1 MTRYKLKGLDCANCA
16 AKIETE
22 LRKNKGFE
30 FATVN
35 FATKTLALDSDLGEK
50 ARILVRVI
58 DPAVEV
64 LRSNESAAAE
74 EYSYGRWSLL
84 RIAASTILLLI
95 GTLLG
100 ESLRAAFGAYA
111 DYALLVPAYL
121 LVGTPV
127 LKKAGADL
135 LRGRFFNEMFL
146 MAIATLGAIAIGQMP
161 EAVGVMLFYSIGEYL
176 QERAVAKSRHS
187 ISRLMDLRPEFAR
200 IVEPRKQGAEP
211 SPGRLVEPESV
222 TVGEIV
228 EVRPGERI
236 PLDGVVVEGD
246 SFVDTSSLTG
256 ESVPQSVSLGET
268 VKVGY
273 VNDTGRLL
281 VRVTALFGQ
290 SSVARILELV
300 ENAAAHKAPTEK
312 FITKVAAYY
321 TTFVVI
327 SAALIA
333 FVPPLLIPG
342 ALLSDWLY
350 RALVLLVISCPC
362 ALVISI
368 PLGYFGGVGSASR
381 HKILVKGA
389 NSLVALL
396 KVDTVVFDKT
406 GTLTKGVFEVVKVDA
421 ANEFSAEQV
430 LRYAAAA
437 ERYSPHPIARAIRSA
452 ALAGEDDG
460 EVGESGGEAGA
471 AAAGSP
477 GAWAEPEL
485 RKVSEVKGRG
495 VSAIVDG
502 RSVLAGNEGFLKSEG
517 IAIKA
522 GMARAGTLVHVAVN
536 RTYAG
541 QILVADVLKDE
552 AASIVGQLKTLGVRR
567 VVMLTGDRE
576 SAAAEIATAVGVDE
590 YFAGL
595 LPEDKVARLEELK
608 ASTPAGKKIV
618 FVGDGM
624 NDAPVLMRA
633 DLGIAMG
640 GLGSD
645 VAIEASDIVI
655 MDDEIG
661 RIPLAMRIAVFTRRI
676 VMQNVV
682 FALGVKAAFLLLGAA
697 GEANMWEA
705 VIADVGVALLA
716 TLNSIRAAKFDSPRS
731 PR

>member
-35 FATKTLALDSDLGEK
+35 FATKTLALDSDAGDK
-50 ARILVRVI
+50 ARILVGAI

-64 LRSNESAAAE
+64 IRADEAVAAE
-74 EYSYGRWSLL
+74 EYSYGRGSLL
-84 RIAASTILLLI
+84 RIAISAVLLI
-95 GTLLG
+95 IGILMG
-100 ESLRAAFGAYA
+100 ERLRAAFGAYA
-111 DYALLVPAYL
+111 DYALLMPAYL
-121 LVGTPV
+121 LVGFHV

-135 LRGRFFNEMFL
+135 VRGRIFNEMFL

-161 EAVGVMLFYSIGEYL
+161 EAVGVMLFYSVGEYL
-176 QERAVAKSRHS
+176 QERAVAKSRSS

-200 IVEPRKQGAEP
+200 VIGSRKGNIDLSSA
-211 SPGRLVEPESV
+211 RLVEPESV
-222 TVGEIV
+222 AVGEIV
-228 EVRPGERI
+228 EVRPGERV
-236 PLDGVVVEGD
+236 PLDGEVIEGE
-246 SFVDTSSLTG
+246 SFMDTSSLTG
-256 ESVPQSVSLGET
+256 EAVPRSVGIGEA
-268 VKVGY
+268 VKAAY
-273 VNDTGRLL
+273 VNDTGRILME
-281 VRVTALFGQ
+281 VTAPFGQ
-290 SSVARILELV
+290 SSAARILDLV
-300 ENAAAHKAPTEK
+300 ENAATHKAPTEK

-321 TTFVVI
+321 TPFVVI

-342 ALLSDWLY
+342 ATLSDWLY
-350 RALVLLVISCPC
+350 RSLVLLVISCPC

-389 NSLVALL
+389 NSLDALL

-421 ANEFSAEQV
+421 ANEFSAGQV

-437 ERYSPHPIARAIRSA
+437 ERYSPHPIAGAIRK
-452 ALAGEDDG
+452 AGEAEKSDEGSGDAGAGSVAEVALG
-460 EVGESGGEAGA
+460 EV
-471 AAAGSP
+471 
-477 GAWAEPEL
+477 
-485 RKVSEVKGRG
+485 REVKGLG
-495 VSAIVDG
+495 VSASVDG
-502 RSVLAGNEGFLKSEG
+502 RKVLAGNEGFLKGEG
-517 IAIKA
+517 VAIEA
-522 GMARAGTLVHVAVN
+522 GMKREGTLVHVAVDG
-536 RTYAG
+536 TYAG

-552 AASIVGQLKTLGVRR
+552 AASIVGQLKSLGVRR

-576 SAAAEIATAVGVDE
+576 TAAAEIAAAVGVDE

-595 LPEDKVARLEELK
+595 LPEDKVARLEALK
-608 ASTPAGKKIV
+608 ASAPAGGRVV

-645 VAIEASDIVI
+645 AAIEASDIVI

-676 VMQNVV
+676 VMQNIV

-697 GEANMWEA
+697 GAANMWEA

>member
-1 MTRYKLKGLDCANCA
+1 MTKYYMKGLDCANCA
-16 AKIETE
+16 NKIENE

-35 FATKTLALDSDLGEK
+35 FATKTLALDADSEELAKSIIGNIEPSVE
-50 ARILVRVI
+50 LVRADSGAPKEEEALGTWSIVRI
-58 DPAVEV
+58 IASAV
-64 LRSNESAAAE
+64 
-74 EYSYGRWSLL
+74 
-84 RIAASTILLLI
+84 LLLVGI
-95 GTLLG
+95 LFGRQ
-100 ESLRAAFGAYA
+100 LRATAGDFAEYVV
-111 DYALLVPAYL
+111 LVPAYL
-121 LVGTPV
+121 LVGYPV
-127 LKKAGADL
+127 LKNAWMDL
-135 LRGRFFNEMFL
+135 LRGRIFNEMFL
-146 MAIATLGAIAIGQMP
+146 MAIATVGAFAIGQLP
-161 EAVGVMLFYSIGEYL
+161 EAVGVMLFYSVGEYL
-176 QERAVAKSRHS
+176 QERAVARSRSS
-187 ISRLMDLRPEFAR
+187 ISRLMNLRPEFAR
-200 IVEPRKQGAEP
+200 IVTAGQG
-211 SPGRLVEPESV
+211 RIVDPEQV
-222 TVGEIV
+222 IVGDVV

-236 PLDGVVVEGD
+236 PLDGTIVEGD

-256 ESVPQSVSLGET
+256 EAVPRSVGIGEA
-268 VKVGY
+268 VKAGY
-273 VNDTGRLL
+273 VNDTGRIL
-281 VRVTALFGQ
+281 VEASAPFGQ
-290 SSVARILELV
+290 SSAARILDLV
-300 ENAAAHKAPTEK
+300 ENAATHKAPTEK

-321 TTFVVI
+321 TPFVVI
-327 SAALIA
+327 SAAIIA

-342 ALLSDWLY
+342 ATLSDWLY

-389 NSLVALL
+389 NSLDALL

-421 ANEFSAEQV
+421 AHEFSAEQV

-437 ERYSPHPIARAIRSA
+437 ERYSPHPIARAIRKAS
-452 ALAGEDDG
+452 LDCETD
-460 EVGESGGEAGA
+460 EVGEV
-471 AAAGSP
+471 
-477 GAWAEPEL
+477 
-485 RKVSEVKGRG
+485 REVKGRG
-495 VSAIVDG
+495 VSAIVAS
-502 RSVLAGNEGFLKSEG
+502 RNVLAGNESFLKSEG
-517 IAIKA
+517 VAIEG
-522 GMARAGTLVHVAVN
+522 GMARAGTLVHVAVDG
-536 RTYAG
+536 TYAG
-541 QILVADVLKDE
+541 QILVADLLKDE
-552 AASIVGQLKTLGVRR
+552 AATIAGQLKSLGVRR

-576 SAAAEIATAVGVDE
+576 SAAAEIAAAVGLDE

-595 LPEDKVARLEELK
+595 LPEDKVARLEALK
-608 ASTPAGKKIV
+608 ASAPAGEKVV

-645 VAIEASDIVI
+645 AAIEASDIVI

-661 RIPLAMRIAVFTRRI
+661 RIPLAMRIAAFTRRI
-676 VMQNVV
+676 VVQNVV
-682 FALGVKAAFLLLGAA
+682 FSLGVKALFLLLGAA

>member
-35 FATKTLALDSDLGEK
+35 FATKTLALDSDAGDK
-50 ARILVRVI
+50 ARILVGAI

-64 LRSNESAAAE
+64 IRADEAVAAE
-74 EYSYGRWSLL
+74 EYSYGRGSLL
-84 RIAASTILLLI
+84 RIAISAVLLI
-95 GTLLG
+95 IGILMG
-100 ESLRAAFGAYA
+100 ERLRAAFGAYA
-111 DYALLVPAYL
+111 DYALFMPAYL
-121 LVGTPV
+121 LVGFHV

-135 LRGRFFNEMFL
+135 VRGRIFNEMFL

-161 EAVGVMLFYSIGEYL
+161 EAVGVMLFYSVGEYL
-176 QERAVAKSRHS
+176 QERAVAKSRSS

-200 IVEPRKQGAEP
+200 VIGSRKGNIDLSSA
-211 SPGRLVEPESV
+211 RLVEPESV
-222 TVGEIV
+222 AVGEIV
-228 EVRPGERI
+228 EVRPGERV
-236 PLDGVVVEGD
+236 PLDGEVIEGE
-246 SFVDTSSLTG
+246 SFMDTSSLTG
-256 ESVPQSVSLGET
+256 EAVPRSVGIGEA
-268 VKVGY
+268 VKAAY
-273 VNDTGRLL
+273 VNDTGRILME
-281 VRVTALFGQ
+281 VTAPFGQ
-290 SSVARILELV
+290 SSAARILDLV
-300 ENAAAHKAPTEK
+300 ENAATHKAPTEK

-321 TTFVVI
+321 TPFVVI

-342 ALLSDWLY
+342 ATLSDWLY
-350 RALVLLVISCPC
+350 RSLVLLVISCPC

-389 NSLVALL
+389 NSLDALL

-421 ANEFSAEQV
+421 ANEFSAGQV

-437 ERYSPHPIARAIRSA
+437 ERYSPHPIAGAIRK
-452 ALAGEDDG
+452 AGEAEKSDEGSGDAGAGSVAEVALG
-460 EVGESGGEAGA
+460 EV
-471 AAAGSP
+471 
-477 GAWAEPEL
+477 
-485 RKVSEVKGRG
+485 REVKGRG
-495 VSAIVDG
+495 VSASVDG
-502 RSVLAGNEGFLKSEG
+502 RKVLAGNEGFLKGEG
-517 IAIKA
+517 VAIEA
-522 GMARAGTLVHVAVN
+522 GMKREGTLVHVAVDG
-536 RTYAG
+536 TYAG

-552 AASIVGQLKTLGVRR
+552 AASIVGQLKSLGVRR

-576 SAAAEIATAVGVDE
+576 SAAAEIAAAVGVDE

-595 LPEDKVARLEELK
+595 LPEDKVARLEALK
-608 ASTPAGKKIV
+608 AAAPTGVRVV

-645 VAIEASDIVI
+645 AAIEASDIVI

-661 RIPLAMRIAVFTRRI
+661 RIPLAMRIAVFTRHI
-676 VMQNVV
+676 VMQNIV

-697 GEANMWEA
+697 GAANMWEA

>member
-1 MTRYKLKGLDCANCA
+1 MTKYYMKGLDCANCA
-16 AKIETE
+16 NKIENE

-35 FATKTLALDSDLGEK
+35 FATKTLALDADSEELAKNIIGNIEPSVE
-50 ARILVRVI
+50 LVRADSGAPKKEESLGTWSIVRI
-58 DPAVEV
+58 IASAV
-64 LRSNESAAAE
+64 
-74 EYSYGRWSLL
+74 
-84 RIAASTILLLI
+84 LLLV
-95 GTLLG
+95 GVLFG
-100 ESLRAAFGAYA
+100 RQLRATAGDFAEYVV
-111 DYALLVPAYL
+111 LVPAYL
-121 LVGTPV
+121 LVGYPV
-127 LKKAGADL
+127 LRSAWMDL
-135 LRGRFFNEMFL
+135 LRGRIFNEMFL
-146 MAIATLGAIAIGQMP
+146 MAIATVGAFAIGQLP
-161 EAVGVMLFYSIGEYL
+161 EAVGVMLFYSVGEYL
-176 QERAVAKSRHS
+176 QERAVARSRSS
-187 ISRLMDLRPEFAR
+187 ISRLMNLRPEFAR
-200 IVEPRKQGAEP
+200 IVTAGQG
-211 SPGRLVEPESV
+211 RIVDPEQV
-222 TVGEIV
+222 IVGDVV

-236 PLDGVVVEGD
+236 PLDGTIVEGD

-256 ESVPQSVSLGET
+256 EAVPRSVGIGEA
-268 VKVGY
+268 VKAGY
-273 VNDTGRLL
+273 VTDTGRIL
-281 VRVTALFGQ
+281 VEVTAPFGQ
-290 SSVARILELV
+290 SSAARILDLV
-300 ENAAAHKAPTEK
+300 ENAATHKAPTEK

-321 TTFVVI
+321 TPFVVI

-389 NSLVALL
+389 NSLDALL

-421 ANEFSAEQV
+421 AHEFSAEQV

-437 ERYSPHPIARAIRSA
+437 ERYSPHPIARAIRKASDADWQSSA
-452 ALAGEDDG
+452 SETS
-460 EVGESGGEAGA
+460 EVGEVSEPSRAGEV
-471 AAAGSP
+471 
-477 GAWAEPEL
+477 
-485 RKVSEVKGRG
+485 REVKGRG

-502 RSVLAGNEGFLKSEG
+502 RKVLAGNEGFLKDEG
-517 IAIKA
+517 IAIEA
-522 GMARAGTLVHVAVN
+522 GMTRAGTLVHVAVDG
-536 RTYAG
+536 TYAG

-552 AASIVGQLKTLGVRR
+552 AASIVGQLKSLGVRR
-567 VVMLTGDRE
+567 VIMLTGDRE
-576 SAAAEIATAVGVDE
+576 STAAEIAAAVGVDE

-595 LPEDKVARLEELK
+595 LPEDKVARLEALK
-608 ASTPAGKKIV
+608 ASAPAGKKVV

-645 VAIEASDIVI
+645 AAIEASDIVI

-676 VMQNVV
+676 VMQNIV
-682 FALGVKAAFLLLGAA
+682 FALGVKAAFLILGAA

>member
-1 MTRYKLKGLDCANCA
+1 MTKYYMKGLDCANCA
-16 AKIETE
+16 NKIENE

-35 FATKTLALDSDLGEK
+35 FATKTLALDADSEELAKNIIGNIE
-50 ARILVRVI
+50 
-58 DPAVEV
+58 PSVE
-64 LRSNESAAAE
+64 
-74 EYSYGRWSLL
+74 LL
-84 RIAASTILLLI
+84 RADSGAPKEEESLGTWSIVRIIASAVLLLVGI
-95 GTLLG
+95 LFGRQ
-100 ESLRAAFGAYA
+100 LRATAGDFAEYIV
-111 DYALLVPAYL
+111 LVPAYI
-121 LVGTPV
+121 LVGYPV
-127 LKKAGADL
+127 LKSAWMDL
-135 LRGRFFNEMFL
+135 LRGRIFNEMFL
-146 MAIATLGAIAIGQMP
+146 MAIATVGAFAIGQLP
-161 EAVGVMLFYSIGEYL
+161 EAVGVMLFYSVGEYL
-176 QERAVAKSRHS
+176 QERAVARSRSS
-187 ISRLMDLRPEFAR
+187 ISRLMNLRPEFAR
-200 IVEPRKQGAEP
+200 IVTAGQG
-211 SPGRLVEPESV
+211 RIVDPEQV
-222 TVGEIV
+222 IVGDVV
-228 EVRPGERI
+228 EVRPGERV
-236 PLDGVVVEGD
+236 PLDGTIVEGE

-256 ESVPQSVSLGET
+256 EAVPRSVGIGEA
-268 VKVGY
+268 VKAGY
-273 VNDTGRLL
+273 VNDTGRIL
-281 VRVTALFGQ
+281 VEVTAPFGQ
-290 SSVARILELV
+290 SSAARILDLV
-300 ENAAAHKAPTEK
+300 ENAATHKAPTEK

-321 TTFVVI
+321 TPFVVI

-333 FVPPLLIPG
+333 FIPPLLIPG
-342 ALLSDWLY
+342 ATLSDWLY

-389 NSLVALL
+389 NSLDALL

-421 ANEFSAEQV
+421 AHEFSAEQV

-437 ERYSPHPIARAIRSA
+437 ERYSPHPIARAIRKASLDCEA
-452 ALAGEDDG
+452 D
-460 EVGESGGEAGA
+460 EVGEV
-471 AAAGSP
+471 
-477 GAWAEPEL
+477 
-485 RKVSEVKGRG
+485 REVKGRG
-495 VSAIVDG
+495 VSAIVAG
-502 RSVLAGNEGFLKSEG
+502 RSVLAGNESFLKNEG
-517 IAIKA
+517 IAIEA
-522 GMARAGTLVHVAVN
+522 GMARAGTLVHVAVDG
-536 RTYAG
+536 TYAG

-552 AASIVGQLKTLGVRR
+552 AASIVGQLKSLGVRR

-576 SAAAEIATAVGVDE
+576 SAAEETAAAVGVDE

-595 LPEDKVARLEELK
+595 LPEDKVARLEALK
-608 ASTPAGKKIV
+608 ASAPAGKKVV

-645 VAIEASDIVI
+645 AAIEASDIVI

-682 FALGVKAAFLLLGAA
+682 FSLGVKAAFLLLGAA

>member
-35 FATKTLALDSDLGEK
+35 FATKTLALDSDAGDK
-50 ARILVRVI
+50 ARILVGAI

-64 LRSNESAAAE
+64 IRADEAVAAE
-74 EYSYGRWSLL
+74 EYSYGRGSLL
-84 RIAASTILLLI
+84 RIAISAVLLI
-95 GTLLG
+95 IGILMG
-100 ESLRAAFGAYA
+100 ERLRAAFGAYA
-111 DYALLVPAYL
+111 DYALLMPAYL
-121 LVGTPV
+121 LVGFHV
-127 LKKAGADL
+127 LNKAGADL
-135 LRGRFFNEMFL
+135 VRGRIFNEMFL

-161 EAVGVMLFYSIGEYL
+161 EAVGVMLFYSVGEYL
-176 QERAVAKSRHS
+176 QERAVAKSRSS

-200 IVEPRKQGAEP
+200 VIGSRKGNIDLSSA
-211 SPGRLVEPESV
+211 RLVEPESV
-222 TVGEIV
+222 AVGEIV
-228 EVRPGERI
+228 EVRPGERV
-236 PLDGVVVEGD
+236 PLDGEVIEGE
-246 SFVDTSSLTG
+246 SFMDTSSLTG
-256 ESVPQSVSLGET
+256 EAVPRSVGIGEA
-268 VKVGY
+268 VKAAY
-273 VNDTGRLL
+273 VNDTGRILME
-281 VRVTALFGQ
+281 VTAPFGQ
-290 SSVARILELV
+290 SSAARILDLV
-300 ENAAAHKAPTEK
+300 ENAATHKAPTEK

-321 TTFVVI
+321 TPFVVI

-342 ALLSDWLY
+342 ATLSDWLY
-350 RALVLLVISCPC
+350 RSLVLLVISCPC

-389 NSLVALL
+389 NSLDALL

-421 ANEFSAEQV
+421 ANEFSAGQV

-437 ERYSPHPIARAIRSA
+437 ERYSPHPIAGAIRK
-452 ALAGEDDG
+452 AGEAEKSDEGSGDAGAGSVAEVALG
-460 EVGESGGEAGA
+460 EV
-471 AAAGSP
+471 
-477 GAWAEPEL
+477 
-485 RKVSEVKGRG
+485 REVKGRG
-495 VSAIVDG
+495 VSASVDG
-502 RSVLAGNEGFLKSEG
+502 RKVLAGNEGFLKGEG
-517 IAIKA
+517 VAIEA
-522 GMARAGTLVHVAVN
+522 GMKREGTLVHVAVDG
-536 RTYAG
+536 TYAG

-552 AASIVGQLKTLGVRR
+552 AASIVGQLKSLGVRR

-576 SAAAEIATAVGVDE
+576 SAAAEIAAAVGVDE

-595 LPEDKVARLEELK
+595 LPEDKVARLEALK
-608 ASTPAGKKIV
+608 AAAPTGVRVV

-645 VAIEASDIVI
+645 AAIEASDIVI

-661 RIPLAMRIAVFTRRI
+661 RIPLAMRIAVFTRHI
-676 VMQNVV
+676 VMQNIV

-697 GEANMWEA
+697 GAANMWEA

>member
-22 LRKNKGFE
+22 FRKNKGFE

-35 FATKTLALDSDLGEK
+35 FATKTLALDSDAGDK
-50 ARILVRVI
+50 ARILVGAI

-64 LRSNESAAAE
+64 IRADEAVAAE
-74 EYSYGRWSLL
+74 EYSYGRGSLL
-84 RIAASTILLLI
+84 RIAISAVLLI
-95 GTLLG
+95 IGILMG
-100 ESLRAAFGAYA
+100 ERLRAAFGAYA
-111 DYALLVPAYL
+111 DYALFMPAYL
-121 LVGTPV
+121 LVGFHV

-135 LRGRFFNEMFL
+135 VRGRIFNEMFL

-161 EAVGVMLFYSIGEYL
+161 EAVGVMLFYSVGEYL
-176 QERAVAKSRHS
+176 QERAVAKSRSS

-200 IVEPRKQGAEP
+200 VIGSRKGNIDLSSA
-211 SPGRLVEPESV
+211 RLVEPESV
-222 TVGEIV
+222 AVGEIV
-228 EVRPGERI
+228 EVRPGERV
-236 PLDGVVVEGD
+236 PLDGEVIEGE
-246 SFVDTSSLTG
+246 SFMDTSSLTG
-256 ESVPQSVSLGET
+256 EAVPRSVGIGEA
-268 VKVGY
+268 VKAAY
-273 VNDTGRLL
+273 VNDTGRILME
-281 VRVTALFGQ
+281 VTAPFGQ
-290 SSVARILELV
+290 SSAARILDLV
-300 ENAAAHKAPTEK
+300 ENAATHKAPTEK

-321 TTFVVI
+321 TPFVVI

-342 ALLSDWLY
+342 ATLSDWLY
-350 RALVLLVISCPC
+350 RSLVLLVISCPC

-389 NSLVALL
+389 NSLDALL

-421 ANEFSAEQV
+421 ANEFSAGQV

-437 ERYSPHPIARAIRSA
+437 ERYSPHPIAGAIRK
-452 ALAGEDDG
+452 AGEAEKSDEG
-460 EVGESGGEAGA
+460 SGDAGA
-471 AAAGSP
+471 GSV
-477 GAWAEPEL
+477 AEVAL
-485 RKVSEVKGRG
+485 GVVREVKGRG
-495 VSAIVDG
+495 VSASVDG
-502 RSVLAGNEGFLKSEG
+502 RKVLAGNEGFLKGEG
-517 IAIKA
+517 VAIEA
-522 GMARAGTLVHVAVN
+522 GMKREGTLVHVAVDG
-536 RTYAG
+536 TYAG

-552 AASIVGQLKTLGVRR
+552 AASIVGQLKSLGVRR

-576 SAAAEIATAVGVDE
+576 SAAAEIAAAVGVDE

-595 LPEDKVARLEELK
+595 LPEDKVARLEALK
-608 ASTPAGKKIV
+608 AAAPTGVRVV

-645 VAIEASDIVI
+645 AAIEASDIVI

-661 RIPLAMRIAVFTRRI
+661 RIPLAMRIAVFTRHI
-676 VMQNVV
+676 VMQNIV

-697 GEANMWEA
+697 GAANMWEA

>member
-22 LRKNKGFE
+22 FRKNKGFE

-35 FATKTLALDSDLGEK
+35 FATKTLALDSDAGDK
-50 ARILVRVI
+50 ARILVGAI

-64 LRSNESAAAE
+64 IRADEAVAAE
-74 EYSYGRWSLL
+74 EYSYGRGSLL
-84 RIAASTILLLI
+84 RIAISAVLLI
-95 GTLLG
+95 IGILMG
-100 ESLRAAFGAYA
+100 ERLRAAFGAYA
-111 DYALLVPAYL
+111 DYALLMPAYL
-121 LVGTPV
+121 LVGFHV
-127 LKKAGADL
+127 LNKAGADL
-135 LRGRFFNEMFL
+135 VRGRIFNEMFL

-161 EAVGVMLFYSIGEYL
+161 EAVGVMLFYSVGEYL
-176 QERAVAKSRHS
+176 QERAVAKSRSS

-200 IVEPRKQGAEP
+200 VIGSRKGNIDLSSA
-211 SPGRLVEPESV
+211 RLVEPESV
-222 TVGEIV
+222 AVGEIV
-228 EVRPGERI
+228 EVRPGERV
-236 PLDGVVVEGD
+236 PLDGEVIEGE
-246 SFVDTSSLTG
+246 SFMDTSSLTG
-256 ESVPQSVSLGET
+256 EAVPRSVGIGEA
-268 VKVGY
+268 VKAAY
-273 VNDTGRLL
+273 VNDTGRILME
-281 VRVTALFGQ
+281 VTAPFGQ
-290 SSVARILELV
+290 SSAARILDLV
-300 ENAAAHKAPTEK
+300 ENAATYKAPTEK

-321 TTFVVI
+321 TPFVVI

-333 FVPPLLIPG
+333 FFPPLLIPG
-342 ALLSDWLY
+342 ATLSDWLY
-350 RALVLLVISCPC
+350 RSLVLLVISCPC

-389 NSLVALL
+389 NSLDALL

-421 ANEFSAEQV
+421 ANEFSAGQV

-437 ERYSPHPIARAIRSA
+437 ERYSPHPIAGAIRK
-452 ALAGEDDG
+452 AGEAEKSDEG
-460 EVGESGGEAGA
+460 SGDAGA
-471 AAAGSP
+471 GSV
-477 GAWAEPEL
+477 AEVAL
-485 RKVSEVKGRG
+485 GVVREVKGRG
-495 VSAIVDG
+495 VSASVDG
-502 RSVLAGNEGFLKSEG
+502 RKVLAGNEGFLKGEG
-517 IAIKA
+517 VAIEA
-522 GMARAGTLVHVAVN
+522 GMKREGTLVHVAVDG
-536 RTYAG
+536 TYAG

-552 AASIVGQLKTLGVRR
+552 AASIVGQLKSLGVRR

-576 SAAAEIATAVGVDE
+576 SAAAEIAAAVGVDE

-595 LPEDKVARLEELK
+595 LPEDKVARLEALK
-608 ASTPAGKKIV
+608 ASAPAGGRVV

-645 VAIEASDIVI
+645 AAIEASDIVI

-661 RIPLAMRIAVFTRRI
+661 RIPLAMRIAVFTRHI
-676 VMQNVV
+676 VMQNIV

-697 GEANMWEA
+697 GAANMWEA

>member
-389 NSLVALL
+389 NSLDALL

-406 GTLTKGVFEVVKVDA
+406 GTLTMGVFEVVKVDA
-421 ANEFSAEQV
+421 AHEFSAEQV

-437 ERYSPHPIARAIRSA
+437 ERFSPHPIAEAIRKA
-452 ALAGEDDG
+452 GEAEKNDEEGGEARAGALAGTGAEAALG
-460 EVGESGGEAGA
+460 EV
-471 AAAGSP
+471 
-477 GAWAEPEL
+477 
-485 RKVSEVKGRG
+485 REVKGRG

-502 RSVLAGNEGFLKSEG
+502 RKVLAGNEGFLKGEG
-517 IAIKA
+517 ITIEG
-522 GMARAGTLVHVAVN
+522 GMTRAGTLVHVAVDG
-536 RTYAG
+536 TYAG
-541 QILVADVLKDE
+541 QILVADLLKNE
-552 AASIVGQLKTLGVRR
+552 AASIVGQLKSLGVRR
-567 VVMLTGDRE
+567 VVMLTGDRD
-576 SAAAEIATAVGVDE
+576 SAAAGIAATIGMDG
-590 YFAGL
+590 YFAEL
-595 LPEDKVARLEELK
+595 LPEDKVARLEAMK
-608 ASTPAGKKIV
+608 ASMPAGGKIV

-624 NDAPVLMRA
+624 NDAPVLMGA
-633 DLGIAMG
+633 DIGIAMG

-645 VAIEASDIVI
+645 AAIEAADVVI
-655 MDDEIG
+655 MDDDIA
-661 RIPLAMRIAVFTRRI
+661 RLPVAMKIAAFTRHI
-676 VMQNVV
+676 VVQNVV

-716 TLNSIRAAKFDSPRS
+716 TLNSIRAAKFDTPRS

>member
-1 MTRYKLKGLDCANCA
+1 MTKYYMKGLDCANCA

-35 FATKTLALDSDLGEK
+35 FATKTLSLDSDAEEK
-50 ARILVRVI
+50 ARILVGAI

-64 LRSNESAAAE
+64 LRADESAAADA
-74 EYSYGRWSLL
+74 YSFGRWSLL
-84 RIAASTILLLI
+84 RIAISAVLLLAGI
-95 GTLLG
+95 LAGKNA
-100 ESLRAAFGAYA
+100 RAALGAHG
-111 DYALLVPAYL
+111 DYILFLPAYL
-121 LVGTPV
+121 LVGFHV
-127 LKKAGADL
+127 LRKAGADL
-135 LRGRFFNEMFL
+135 IRGRIFNEMFL

-161 EAVGVMLFYSIGEYL
+161 EAIGVMLFYSIGEYL
-176 QERAVAKSRHS
+176 QERAVAKSRNS

-200 IVEPRKQGAEP
+200 VVTAGQGRIIDPEQAIVGD
-211 SPGRLVEPESV
+211 
-222 TVGEIV
+222 IV

-236 PLDGVVVEGD
+236 PLDGTIVEGD

-256 ESVPQSVSLGET
+256 EAIPRSVGIGEA
-268 VKVGY
+268 VKAGY
-273 VNDTGRLL
+273 VNDTGRIL
-281 VRVTALFGQ
+281 VEVSAPFGQ
-290 SSVARILELV
+290 SSAARILDLV
-300 ENAAAHKAPTEK
+300 ESAAARKAPTEK

-321 TTFVVI
+321 TPFVVI
-327 SAALIA
+327 SAILIA

-389 NSLVALL
+389 NSLDALL

-406 GTLTKGVFEVVKVDA
+406 GTLTMGVFEVVKVDA
-421 ANEFSAEQV
+421 AHEFSAEQV

-437 ERYSPHPIARAIRSA
+437 ERFSPHPIAEAIRKA
-452 ALAGEDDG
+452 GEAEKNDEEGGEARAGALAGTGAEAALG
-460 EVGESGGEAGA
+460 EV
-471 AAAGSP
+471 
-477 GAWAEPEL
+477 
-485 RKVSEVKGRG
+485 REVKGRG

-502 RSVLAGNEGFLKSEG
+502 RKVLAGNEGFLKGEG
-517 IAIKA
+517 IAIEG
-522 GMARAGTLVHVAVN
+522 GMTRAGTLVHVAVDG
-536 RTYAG
+536 TYAG
-541 QILVADVLKDE
+541 QILVADLLKNE
-552 AASIVGQLKTLGVRR
+552 AASIVGELKSLGVRR

-576 SAAAEIATAVGVDE
+576 SAAAGIAAAIGMDG
-590 YFAGL
+590 YFAEL
-595 LPEDKVARLEELK
+595 LPEDKVARLEAMK
-608 ASTPAGKKIV
+608 ASMPAGGKIV

-633 DLGIAMG
+633 NIGIAMG

-645 VAIEASDIVI
+645 AAIEAADVVI
-655 MDDEIG
+655 MDDDIA
-661 RIPLAMRIAVFTRRI
+661 RLPVAMKIAAFTRRI
-676 VMQNVV
+676 VVQNVV

-716 TLNSIRAAKFDSPRS
+716 TLNSIRAAKFDTPRS

>member
-35 FATKTLALDSDLGEK
+35 FATKTLALDSDTEEK
-50 ARILVRVI
+50 ARILVGAI

-64 LRSNESAAAE
+64 LRADESAAAE
-74 EYSYGRWSLL
+74 VYSYGRWSLL
-84 RIAASTILLLI
+84 RIAVSAFLLI
-95 GTLLG
+95 IGIFSG
-100 ESLRAAFGAYA
+100 ERLRAAYGSYA
-111 DYALLVPAYL
+111 DYVLFIPAYL
-121 LVGTPV
+121 LVGAHV
-127 LKKAGADL
+127 LKIAWADL
-135 LRGRFFNEMFL
+135 IRGRIFNEMFL
-146 MAIATLGAIAIGQMP
+146 MAIATLGAIAIGQIP
-161 EAVGVMLFYSIGEYL
+161 EAIGVMLFYSVGEYL
-176 QERAVAKSRHS
+176 QERAVAKSRSS

-200 IVEPRKQGAEP
+200 IVGSRTGNTDLP
-211 SPGRLVEPESV
+211 SGRLVEPESV

-228 EVRPGERI
+228 EVRPGERV
-236 PLDGVVVEGD
+236 PLDGEVIEGD

-256 ESVPQSVSLGET
+256 EAVPRSVGIGEA
-268 VKVGY
+268 VKAGY

-281 VRVTALFGQ
+281 VRVTAPFGQ
-290 SSVARILELV
+290 SSAARILELV
-300 ENAAAHKAPTEK
+300 ENAATHKAPTEK
-312 FITKVAAYY
+312 FITKVAAWY
-321 TTFVVI
+321 TPFVVI

-389 NSLVALL
+389 NSLDALL

-437 ERYSPHPIARAIRSA
+437 ERYSPHPIARAIRKASD
-452 ALAGEDDG
+452 AGEGDAGTEAEHDPMLG
-460 EVGESGGEAGA
+460 EV
-471 AAAGSP
+471 
-477 GAWAEPEL
+477 
-485 RKVSEVKGRG
+485 REVKGRG

-502 RSVLAGNEGFLKSEG
+502 RNVLAGNEGFLKSEG
-517 IAIKA
+517 VTIEA
-522 GMARAGTLVHVAVN
+522 GMARAGTLVHVAVDA
-536 RTYAG
+536 TYAG

-552 AASIVGQLKTLGVRR
+552 AASIVGELKILGVRR

-576 SAAAEIATAVGVDE
+576 SAAAEIAAAVGVDE

-595 LPEDKVARLEELK
+595 LPEDKVVRLEALK
-608 ASTPAGKKIV
+608 ASVPAGKKVV

-645 VAIEASDIVI
+645 AAIEASDIVI
-655 MDDEIG
+655 MDDQIR

-676 VMQNVV
+676 VVQNVV

-716 TLNSIRAAKFDSPRS
+716 TLNSIRAAKFDSPLS

>member
-22 LRKNKGFE
+22 FRKNKGFE

-35 FATKTLALDSDLGEK
+35 FATKTLALDSDAGDK
-50 ARILVRVI
+50 ARILVGAI

-64 LRSNESAAAE
+64 IRADEAVAAE
-74 EYSYGRWSLL
+74 EYSYGRGSLL
-84 RIAASTILLLI
+84 RIAISAVLLI
-95 GTLLG
+95 IGILMG
-100 ESLRAAFGAYA
+100 ERLRAAFGAYA
-111 DYALLVPAYL
+111 DYALFMPAYL
-121 LVGTPV
+121 LVGFHV

-135 LRGRFFNEMFL
+135 VRGRIFNEMFL

-161 EAVGVMLFYSIGEYL
+161 EAVGVMLFYSVGEYL
-176 QERAVAKSRHS
+176 QERAVAKSRSS

-200 IVEPRKQGAEP
+200 IIGSRKGNIDLSSA
-211 SPGRLVEPESV
+211 RLVEPESV
-222 TVGEIV
+222 AVGEIV
-228 EVRPGERI
+228 EVRPGERV
-236 PLDGVVVEGD
+236 PLDGEVIEGE
-246 SFVDTSSLTG
+246 SFMDTSSLTG
-256 ESVPQSVSLGET
+256 EAVPRSVGIGEA
-268 VKVGY
+268 VKAAY
-273 VNDTGRLL
+273 VNDTGRILME
-281 VRVTALFGQ
+281 VTAPFGQ
-290 SSVARILELV
+290 SSAARILDLV
-300 ENAAAHKAPTEK
+300 ENAATHKAPTEK

-321 TTFVVI
+321 TPFVVI

-342 ALLSDWLY
+342 ATLSDWLY
-350 RALVLLVISCPC
+350 RSLVLLVISCPC

-389 NSLVALL
+389 NSLDALL

-421 ANEFSAEQV
+421 ANEFSAGQV

-437 ERYSPHPIARAIRSA
+437 ERYSPHPIAGAIRK
-452 ALAGEDDG
+452 AGEAEKSDEGSGDAGAGSVAEVALG
-460 EVGESGGEAGA
+460 EV
-471 AAAGSP
+471 
-477 GAWAEPEL
+477 
-485 RKVSEVKGRG
+485 REVKGRG
-495 VSAIVDG
+495 VSASVDG
-502 RSVLAGNEGFLKSEG
+502 RKVLAGNEGFLKGEG
-517 IAIKA
+517 VAIEA
-522 GMARAGTLVHVAVN
+522 GMKREGTLVHVAVDG
-536 RTYAG
+536 TYAG

-552 AASIVGQLKTLGVRR
+552 AASIVGQLKSLGVRR

-576 SAAAEIATAVGVDE
+576 SAAAEIAAAVGVDE

-595 LPEDKVARLEELK
+595 LPEDKVARLEALK
-608 ASTPAGKKIV
+608 ASAPAGGRVV

-645 VAIEASDIVI
+645 AAIEASDIVI

-661 RIPLAMRIAVFTRRI
+661 RIPLAMRIAVFTRHI
-676 VMQNVV
+676 VMQNIV

-697 GEANMWEA
+697 GAANMWEA

>member
-1 MTRYKLKGLDCANCA
+1 MTRYTLKGLDCANCA

-35 FATKTLALDSDLGEK
+35 FATKTLALDSDAEEK
-50 ARILVRVI
+50 ARALVKAI

-64 LRSNESAAAE
+64 LRADAGAAAE
-74 EYSYGRWSLL
+74 AYSYGRWSLL
-84 RIAASTILLLI
+84 RIAVSACLLVAGILW
-95 GTLLG
+95 G
-100 ESLRAAFGAYA
+100 ERLRAVFGAYA
-111 DYALLVPAYL
+111 DYVIFMPAYL
-121 LVGTPV
+121 LVGVDV
-127 LKKAGADL
+127 LKKAGSDL
-135 LRGRFFNEMFL
+135 VRGRIFNEMFL

-176 QERAVAKSRHS
+176 QERAVARSRNS

-200 IVEPRKQGAEP
+200 IAGSRTGNAVP
-211 SPGRLVEPESV
+211 SVGRLVDPASV
-222 TVGEIV
+222 AVGEIV
-228 EVRPGERI
+228 EVRPGERV
-236 PLDGVVVEGD
+236 PLDGKVIEGE

-256 ESVPQSVSLGET
+256 EAVPLSLRCGDSV
-268 VKVGY
+268 KAGY
-273 VNDTGRLL
+273 VNDSGRIL
-281 VRVTALFGQ
+281 VQVTAPFGE

-300 ENAAAHKAPTEK
+300 ENAATHKAPTEK
-312 FITKVAAYY
+312 FITKVAARY
-321 TTFVVI
+321 TPFVVV

-389 NSLVALL
+389 NSLDALL

-406 GTLTKGVFEVVKVDA
+406 GTLTRGVFEVVKVDA
-421 ANEFSAEQV
+421 AHEFSAEQV

-437 ERYSPHPIARAIRSA
+437 ERFSPHPIARAIRRASEA
-452 ALAGEDDG
+452 EGSFEDSGEDDEIG
-460 EVGESGGEAGA
+460 EV
-471 AAAGSP
+471 
-477 GAWAEPEL
+477 
-485 RKVSEVKGRG
+485 REVKGRG
-495 VSAIVDG
+495 VSAMVNG
-502 RSVLAGNEGFLKSEG
+502 RKVLAGNDSFLKSEG
-517 IAIKA
+517 VAIEA
-522 GMARAGTLVHVAVN
+522 GSAGAGGSGTLVHVAVDG
-536 RTYAG
+536 TYAG
-541 QILVADVLKDE
+541 QILVADVLKVE
-552 AASIVGQLKTLGVRR
+552 AASIVGQLKSLGVRR

-576 SAAAEIATAVGVDE
+576 SAAAEIAAAVGVDE

-595 LPEDKVARLEELK
+595 LPEDKVARLEALK
-608 ASTPAGKKIV
+608 ASAPAGKKVV
-618 FVGDGM
+618 FAGDGM

-645 VAIEASDIVI
+645 AAIEASDIVI

-661 RIPLAMRIAVFTRRI
+661 RIPLAMKIAVFTRRI
-676 VMQNVV
+676 VMQNIV

-716 TLNSIRAAKFDSPRS
+716 TLNSIRAAKFDSPLS

>member
-35 FATKTLALDSDLGEK
+35 FATKTLALDSDAGDK
-50 ARILVRVI
+50 ARILVGAI

-64 LRSNESAAAE
+64 IRADEAVAAE
-74 EYSYGRWSLL
+74 EYSYGRGSLL
-84 RIAASTILLLI
+84 RIAISAVLLI
-95 GTLLG
+95 IGILMG
-100 ESLRAAFGAYA
+100 ERLRAAFGAYA
-111 DYALLVPAYL
+111 DYALLMPAYL
-121 LVGTPV
+121 LVGFHV

-135 LRGRFFNEMFL
+135 VRGRIFNEMFL

-161 EAVGVMLFYSIGEYL
+161 EAVGVMLFYSVGEYL
-176 QERAVAKSRHS
+176 QERAVAKSRSS

-200 IVEPRKQGAEP
+200 VIGSRKGNIDLSSA
-211 SPGRLVEPESV
+211 RLVEPESV
-222 TVGEIV
+222 AVGEIV
-228 EVRPGERI
+228 EVRPGERV
-236 PLDGVVVEGD
+236 PLDGEVIEGE
-246 SFVDTSSLTG
+246 SFMDTSSLTG
-256 ESVPQSVSLGET
+256 EAVPRSVGIGEA
-268 VKVGY
+268 VKAAY
-273 VNDTGRLL
+273 VNDTGRILME
-281 VRVTALFGQ
+281 VTAPFGQ
-290 SSVARILELV
+290 SSAARILDLV
-300 ENAAAHKAPTEK
+300 ENAATHKAPTEK

-321 TTFVVI
+321 TPFVVI

-342 ALLSDWLY
+342 ATLSDWLY
-350 RALVLLVISCPC
+350 RSLVLLVISCPC

-389 NSLVALL
+389 NSLDALL

-421 ANEFSAEQV
+421 ANEFSAGQV

-437 ERYSPHPIARAIRSA
+437 ERYSPHPIAGAIRK
-452 ALAGEDDG
+452 AGEAEKSDEGSGDAGAGSVAEVALG
-460 EVGESGGEAGA
+460 EV
-471 AAAGSP
+471 
-477 GAWAEPEL
+477 
-485 RKVSEVKGRG
+485 REVKGRG
-495 VSAIVDG
+495 VSASVDG
-502 RSVLAGNEGFLKSEG
+502 RKVLAGNEGFLKGEG
-517 IAIKA
+517 VAIEA
-522 GMARAGTLVHVAVN
+522 GMKREGTLVHVAVDG
-536 RTYAG
+536 TYAG

-552 AASIVGQLKTLGVRR
+552 AASIVGQLKSLGVRR

-576 SAAAEIATAVGVDE
+576 SAAAEIAAAVGVDE

-595 LPEDKVARLEELK
+595 LPEDKVARLEALK
-608 ASTPAGKKIV
+608 ASAPAGGRVV

-645 VAIEASDIVI
+645 AAIEASDIVI

-676 VMQNVV
+676 VMQNIV

-697 GEANMWEA
+697 GAANMWEA

>member
-1 MTRYKLKGLDCANCA
+1 MTKYYMKGLDCANCA
-16 AKIETE
+16 NKIENE

-35 FATKTLALDSDLGEK
+35 FATKTLALDADSEELAKNIIGNIEPSVE
-50 ARILVRVI
+50 LVRADSGAPKKEESLGTWSIVRI
-58 DPAVEV
+58 IASAV
-64 LRSNESAAAE
+64 
-74 EYSYGRWSLL
+74 
-84 RIAASTILLLI
+84 LLLV
-95 GTLLG
+95 GVLFG
-100 ESLRAAFGAYA
+100 RPLRATAGDFAEYVV
-111 DYALLVPAYL
+111 LVPAYL
-121 LVGTPV
+121 LVGYPV
-127 LKKAGADL
+127 LRSAWMDL
-135 LRGRFFNEMFL
+135 LRGRIFNEMFL
-146 MAIATLGAIAIGQMP
+146 MAIATVGAFAIGQLP
-161 EAVGVMLFYSIGEYL
+161 EAVGVMLFYSVGEYL
-176 QERAVAKSRHS
+176 QERAVARSRSS
-187 ISRLMDLRPEFAR
+187 ISRLMNLRPEFAR
-200 IVEPRKQGAEP
+200 IVTAGQG
-211 SPGRLVEPESV
+211 RIVDPEQV
-222 TVGEIV
+222 IVGDV
-228 EVRPGERI
+228 VDVRPGERI
-236 PLDGVVVEGD
+236 PLDGTIVEGD

-256 ESVPQSVSLGET
+256 EAVPRSVGIGEA
-268 VKVGY
+268 VKAGY
-273 VNDTGRLL
+273 VNDTGRIL
-281 VRVTALFGQ
+281 VEVTAPFGQ
-290 SSVARILELV
+290 SSAARILDLV
-300 ENAAAHKAPTEK
+300 ENAATHKAPTEK

-321 TTFVVI
+321 TPFVVI

-389 NSLVALL
+389 NSLDALL

-406 GTLTKGVFEVVKVDA
+406 GTLTKSVFEVVKVDA
-421 ANEFSAEQV
+421 AHEFSAEQV

-437 ERYSPHPIARAIRSA
+437 ERYSPHPIARAIRKASDADWQSSA
-452 ALAGEDDG
+452 SETS
-460 EVGESGGEAGA
+460 EVGEVSEPSRAGEV
-471 AAAGSP
+471 
-477 GAWAEPEL
+477 
-485 RKVSEVKGRG
+485 REVKGRG

-502 RSVLAGNEGFLKSEG
+502 RKVLAGNEGFLKDEG
-517 IAIKA
+517 IAIEA
-522 GMARAGTLVHVAVN
+522 GMTRAGTLVHVAVDG
-536 RTYAG
+536 TYAG

-552 AASIVGQLKTLGVRR
+552 AASIVGQLKSLGVRR
-567 VVMLTGDRE
+567 VIMLTGDRE
-576 SAAAEIATAVGVDE
+576 STAAEIAAAVGVDE

-595 LPEDKVARLEELK
+595 LPEDKVARLEALK
-608 ASTPAGKKIV
+608 ASAPAGKKVV

-645 VAIEASDIVI
+645 AAIEASDIVI

-676 VMQNVV
+676 VMQNIV
-682 FALGVKAAFLLLGAA
+682 FALGVKAAFLILGAA

>member
-1 MTRYKLKGLDCANCA
+1 MTKYYMKGLDCANCA

-35 FATKTLALDSDLGEK
+35 FATKTLSLDSDAEEK
-50 ARILVRVI
+50 ARILVGAI

-64 LRSNESAAAE
+64 LRADESAAADA
-74 EYSYGRWSLL
+74 YSFGRWSLL
-84 RIAASTILLLI
+84 RIAISAVLLLVGI
-95 GTLLG
+95 LAGKNA
-100 ESLRAAFGAYA
+100 RAALGAHG
-111 DYALLVPAYL
+111 DYILFLPAYL
-121 LVGTPV
+121 LVGFHV
-127 LKKAGADL
+127 LRKAGADL
-135 LRGRFFNEMFL
+135 IRGRIFNEMFL

-161 EAVGVMLFYSIGEYL
+161 EAIGVMLFYSIGEYL
-176 QERAVAKSRHS
+176 QERAVAKSRNS

-200 IVEPRKQGAEP
+200 VVTAGQGRIIDPEQAIVGD
-211 SPGRLVEPESV
+211 
-222 TVGEIV
+222 IV

-236 PLDGVVVEGD
+236 PLDGTIVEGD

-256 ESVPQSVSLGET
+256 EAIPRSVGIGEA
-268 VKVGY
+268 VKAGY
-273 VNDTGRLL
+273 VNDTGRIL
-281 VRVTALFGQ
+281 VEVSAPFGQ
-290 SSVARILELV
+290 SSAARILDLV
-300 ENAAAHKAPTEK
+300 ESAAARKAPTEK

-321 TTFVVI
+321 TPFVVI
-327 SAALIA
+327 SAILIA

-389 NSLVALL
+389 NSLDALL

-406 GTLTKGVFEVVKVDA
+406 GTLTMGVFEVVKVDA
-421 ANEFSAEQV
+421 AHEFSAEQV

-437 ERYSPHPIARAIRSA
+437 ERFSPHPIAEAIRKA
-452 ALAGEDDG
+452 GEAEKNDEEGGEARAGALAGTGAEAALG
-460 EVGESGGEAGA
+460 EV
-471 AAAGSP
+471 
-477 GAWAEPEL
+477 
-485 RKVSEVKGRG
+485 REVKGRG

-502 RSVLAGNEGFLKSEG
+502 RKVLAGNEGFLKGEG
-517 IAIKA
+517 ITIEG
-522 GMARAGTLVHVAVN
+522 GMTRAGTLVHVAVDG
-536 RTYAG
+536 TYAG
-541 QILVADVLKDE
+541 QILVADLLKNE
-552 AASIVGQLKTLGVRR
+552 AASIVGQLKSLGVRR
-567 VVMLTGDRE
+567 VVMLTGDRD
-576 SAAAEIATAVGVDE
+576 SAAAGIAATIGMDG
-590 YFAGL
+590 YFAEL
-595 LPEDKVARLEELK
+595 LPEDKVARLEAMK
-608 ASTPAGKKIV
+608 ASMPAGGKIV

-624 NDAPVLMRA
+624 NDAPVLMGA
-633 DLGIAMG
+633 DIGIAMG

-645 VAIEASDIVI
+645 AAIEAADVVI
-655 MDDEIG
+655 MDDDIA
-661 RIPLAMRIAVFTRRI
+661 RLPVAMKIAAFTRHI
-676 VMQNVV
+676 VVQNVV

-716 TLNSIRAAKFDSPRS
+716 TLNSIRAAKFDTPRS

>member
-35 FATKTLALDSDLGEK
+35 FATKTLALDSDAGDK
-50 ARILVRVI
+50 ARILVGAI

-64 LRSNESAAAE
+64 IRADEAVAAE
-74 EYSYGRWSLL
+74 EYSYGRGSLL
-84 RIAASTILLLI
+84 RIAISAVLLI
-95 GTLLG
+95 IGILMG
-100 ESLRAAFGAYA
+100 ERLRAAFGAYA
-111 DYALLVPAYL
+111 DYALLMPAYL
-121 LVGTPV
+121 LVGFHV

-135 LRGRFFNEMFL
+135 VRGRIFNEMFL

-161 EAVGVMLFYSIGEYL
+161 EAVGVMLFYSVGEYL
-176 QERAVAKSRHS
+176 QERAVAKSRSS

-200 IVEPRKQGAEP
+200 VIGSRKGNIDLSSA
-211 SPGRLVEPESV
+211 RLVEPESV
-222 TVGEIV
+222 AVGEIV
-228 EVRPGERI
+228 EVRPGERV
-236 PLDGVVVEGD
+236 PLDGEVIEGE
-246 SFVDTSSLTG
+246 SFMDTSSLTG
-256 ESVPQSVSLGET
+256 EAVPRSVGIGEA
-268 VKVGY
+268 VKAAY
-273 VNDTGRLL
+273 VNDTGRILME
-281 VRVTALFGQ
+281 VTAPFGQ
-290 SSVARILELV
+290 SSAARILDLV
-300 ENAAAHKAPTEK
+300 ENAATHKAPTEK

-321 TTFVVI
+321 TPFVVI

-342 ALLSDWLY
+342 ATLSDWLY
-350 RALVLLVISCPC
+350 RSLVLLVISCPC

-389 NSLVALL
+389 NSLDALL

-421 ANEFSAEQV
+421 ANEFSAGQV

-437 ERYSPHPIARAIRSA
+437 ERYSPHPIAGAIRK
-452 ALAGEDDG
+452 AGEAEKSDEGSGDAGAGSVAEVALG
-460 EVGESGGEAGA
+460 EV
-471 AAAGSP
+471 
-477 GAWAEPEL
+477 
-485 RKVSEVKGRG
+485 REVKGLG
-495 VSAIVDG
+495 VSASVDG
-502 RSVLAGNEGFLKSEG
+502 RKVLAGNEGFLKGEG
-517 IAIKA
+517 VAIEA
-522 GMARAGTLVHVAVN
+522 GMKREGTLVHVAVDG
-536 RTYAG
+536 TYAG

-552 AASIVGQLKTLGVRR
+552 AASIVGQLKSLGVRR

-576 SAAAEIATAVGVDE
+576 SAAAEIAAAVGVDE

-595 LPEDKVARLEELK
+595 LPEDKVARLEALK
-608 ASTPAGKKIV
+608 ASAPAGGRVV

-645 VAIEASDIVI
+645 AAIEASDIVI

-676 VMQNVV
+676 VMQNIV

-697 GEANMWEA
+697 GAANMWEA

>member
-1 MTRYKLKGLDCANCA
+1 MTKYYMKGLDCANCA
-16 AKIETE
+16 NKIENE

-35 FATKTLALDSDLGEK
+35 FATKTLALDADSEELAKNIIGNIE
-50 ARILVRVI
+50 
-58 DPAVEV
+58 PSVE
-64 LRSNESAAAE
+64 
-74 EYSYGRWSLL
+74 LL
-84 RIAASTILLLI
+84 RADSGAPKEEESLGTWSIVRIIASAVLLLVGI
-95 GTLLG
+95 LFGRQ
-100 ESLRAAFGAYA
+100 LRATAGDFAEYIV
-111 DYALLVPAYL
+111 LVPAYI
-121 LVGTPV
+121 LVGYPV
-127 LKKAGADL
+127 LKSAWMDL
-135 LRGRFFNEMFL
+135 LRGRIFNEMFL
-146 MAIATLGAIAIGQMP
+146 MAIATVGAFAIGQLP
-161 EAVGVMLFYSIGEYL
+161 EAVGVMLFYSVGEYL
-176 QERAVAKSRHS
+176 QERAVARSRSS
-187 ISRLMDLRPEFAR
+187 ISRLMNLRPEFAR
-200 IVEPRKQGAEP
+200 IVTAGQG
-211 SPGRLVEPESV
+211 RIVDPEQV
-222 TVGEIV
+222 IVGDVV
-228 EVRPGERI
+228 EVRPGERV
-236 PLDGVVVEGD
+236 PLDGTIVEGE

-256 ESVPQSVSLGET
+256 EAVPRSVGIGEA
-268 VKVGY
+268 VKAGY
-273 VNDTGRLL
+273 VNDTGRIL
-281 VRVTALFGQ
+281 VEVTAPFGQ
-290 SSVARILELV
+290 SSAARILDLV
-300 ENAAAHKAPTEK
+300 ENAATHKAPTEK

-321 TTFVVI
+321 TPFVVI

-333 FVPPLLIPG
+333 FIPPLLIPG
-342 ALLSDWLY
+342 ATLSDWLY

-389 NSLVALL
+389 NSLDALL

-421 ANEFSAEQV
+421 AHEFSAEQV

-437 ERYSPHPIARAIRSA
+437 ERYSPHPIARAIRKAS
-452 ALAGEDDG
+452 LDCETDEIG
-460 EVGESGGEAGA
+460 EV
-471 AAAGSP
+471 
-477 GAWAEPEL
+477 
-485 RKVSEVKGRG
+485 REVKGHG
-495 VSAIVDG
+495 VSAIVAG
-502 RSVLAGNEGFLKSEG
+502 RSVLAGNESFLKNEG
-517 IAIKA
+517 VAIEA
-522 GMARAGTLVHVAVN
+522 GMARAGTLVHVAVDG
-536 RTYAG
+536 TYAG

-552 AASIVGQLKTLGVRR
+552 AASIVGELKSLGVRR

-576 SAAAEIATAVGVDE
+576 SAAAETATAVGVDE

-595 LPEDKVARLEELK
+595 LPEDKVARLEALK
-608 ASTPAGKKIV
+608 VSAPAGKKVV

-645 VAIEASDIVI
+645 AAIEASDIVI

-682 FALGVKAAFLLLGAA
+682 FSLGVKAAFLLLGAA

>member
-1 MTRYKLKGLDCANCA
+1 MTKYYMKGLDCANCA
-16 AKIETE
+16 NKIENE

-35 FATKTLALDSDLGEK
+35 FATKTLALDADSEELAKNIIGNIEPSVE
-50 ARILVRVI
+50 LVRADSGAPKKEESLGTWSIVRI
-58 DPAVEV
+58 IASAV
-64 LRSNESAAAE
+64 
-74 EYSYGRWSLL
+74 
-84 RIAASTILLLI
+84 LLLV
-95 GTLLG
+95 GVLFG
-100 ESLRAAFGAYA
+100 RPLRATAGDFAEYVV
-111 DYALLVPAYL
+111 LVPAYL
-121 LVGTPV
+121 LVGYPV
-127 LKKAGADL
+127 LRSAWMDL
-135 LRGRFFNEMFL
+135 LRGRIFNEMFL
-146 MAIATLGAIAIGQMP
+146 MAIATVGAFAIGQLP
-161 EAVGVMLFYSIGEYL
+161 EAVGVMLFYSVGEYL
-176 QERAVAKSRHS
+176 QERAVARSRSS
-187 ISRLMDLRPEFAR
+187 ISRLMNLRPEFAR
-200 IVEPRKQGAEP
+200 IVTAGQG
-211 SPGRLVEPESV
+211 RIVDPEQV
-222 TVGEIV
+222 IVGDV
-228 EVRPGERI
+228 VDVRPGERI
-236 PLDGVVVEGD
+236 PLDGTIVEGD

-256 ESVPQSVSLGET
+256 EAVPRSVGIGEA
-268 VKVGY
+268 VKAGY
-273 VNDTGRLL
+273 VNDTGRIL
-281 VRVTALFGQ
+281 VEVTAPFGQ
-290 SSVARILELV
+290 SSAARILDLV
-300 ENAAAHKAPTEK
+300 ENAATHKAPTEK

-321 TTFVVI
+321 TPFVVI

-389 NSLVALL
+389 NSLDALL

-421 ANEFSAEQV
+421 AHEFSAEQV

-437 ERYSPHPIARAIRSA
+437 ERYSPHPIARAIRKASDADWQSSA
-452 ALAGEDDG
+452 SETS
-460 EVGESGGEAGA
+460 EVGEVSEPSRAGEV
-471 AAAGSP
+471 
-477 GAWAEPEL
+477 
-485 RKVSEVKGRG
+485 REVKGRG

-502 RSVLAGNEGFLKSEG
+502 RKVLAGNEGFLKDEG
-517 IAIKA
+517 IAIEA
-522 GMARAGTLVHVAVN
+522 GMTRAGTLVHVAVDG
-536 RTYAG
+536 TYAG

-552 AASIVGQLKTLGVRR
+552 AASIVGQLKSLGVRR
-567 VVMLTGDRE
+567 VIMLTGDRE
-576 SAAAEIATAVGVDE
+576 STAAEIAAAVGVDE

-595 LPEDKVARLEELK
+595 LPEDKVARLEALK
-608 ASTPAGKKIV
+608 ASAPAGKKVV

-645 VAIEASDIVI
+645 AAIEASDIVI

-676 VMQNVV
+676 VMQNIV
-682 FALGVKAAFLLLGAA
+682 FALGVKAAFLILGAA

>member
-1 MTRYKLKGLDCANCA
+1 MTKYYMKGLDCANCA

-35 FATKTLALDSDLGEK
+35 FATKTLSLDSDAVEK
-50 ARILVRVI
+50 ARILVEAI

-64 LRSNESAAAE
+64 LRADESAAADA
-74 EYSYGRWSLL
+74 YSFGRWSLL
-84 RIAASTILLLI
+84 RIAISAVLLLAGI
-95 GTLLG
+95 LAGKNA
-100 ESLRAAFGAYA
+100 RAALGAHG
-111 DYALLVPAYL
+111 DYILFLPAYL
-121 LVGTPV
+121 LVGFHV
-127 LKKAGADL
+127 LRKAGADL
-135 LRGRFFNEMFL
+135 IRGRIFNEMFL

-161 EAVGVMLFYSIGEYL
+161 EAIGVMLFYSIGEYL
-176 QERAVAKSRHS
+176 QERAVAKSRNS

-200 IVEPRKQGAEP
+200 VVTAGQGRIIDPEQAIVGD
-211 SPGRLVEPESV
+211 
-222 TVGEIV
+222 IV

-236 PLDGVVVEGD
+236 PLDGTIVEGD

-256 ESVPQSVSLGET
+256 EAIPRSVGIGEA
-268 VKVGY
+268 VKAGY
-273 VNDTGRLL
+273 VNDTGRIL
-281 VRVTALFGQ
+281 VEVSAPFGQ
-290 SSVARILELV
+290 SSAARILDLV
-300 ENAAAHKAPTEK
+300 ESAAARKAPTEK

-321 TTFVVI
+321 TPFVVI
-327 SAALIA
+327 SAILIA

-389 NSLVALL
+389 NSLDALL

-421 ANEFSAEQV
+421 AHEFRAEQV

-437 ERYSPHPIARAIRSA
+437 ERFSPHPIAEAIRKA
-452 ALAGEDDG
+452 GEAEKNDEEGGEARAGALAGTGAEAALG
-460 EVGESGGEAGA
+460 EV
-471 AAAGSP
+471 
-477 GAWAEPEL
+477 
-485 RKVSEVKGRG
+485 REVKGRG

-502 RSVLAGNEGFLKSEG
+502 RKVLAGNEGFLKGEG
-517 IAIKA
+517 ITIEG
-522 GMARAGTLVHVAVN
+522 GMTRAGTLVHVAVDG
-536 RTYAG
+536 TYAG
-541 QILVADVLKDE
+541 QILVADLLKNE
-552 AASIVGQLKTLGVRR
+552 AASIVGQLKSLGVRR
-567 VVMLTGDRE
+567 VVMLTGDRD
-576 SAAAEIATAVGVDE
+576 SAAAGIAATIGMDG
-590 YFAGL
+590 YFAEL
-595 LPEDKVARLEELK
+595 LPEDKVARLEAMK
-608 ASTPAGKKIV
+608 ASMPAGGKIV

-624 NDAPVLMRA
+624 NDAPVLMGA
-633 DLGIAMG
+633 DIGIAMG

-645 VAIEASDIVI
+645 AAIEAADVVI
-655 MDDEIG
+655 MDDDIA
-661 RIPLAMRIAVFTRRI
+661 RLPVAMKIAAFTRHI
-676 VMQNVV
+676 VVQNVV

-716 TLNSIRAAKFDSPRS
+716 TLNSIRAAKFDTPRS